1 MNTSIGGK
9 MWIFG
14 VGALSLSQVGL
25 AQSLNP
31 NIGLVLSGFY
41 KSEDS
46 ALSERESGVGLGH
59 TELSIESAIDSHFQ
73 GRLTAA
79 LETSHGDT
87 ELELEEAY
95 VDTLGLAAGTTVR
108 FGRFFSDIG
117 YLNAKH
123 SHSDAFVERPTVY
136 RAFMGDHYFD
146 DGLRIESVL
155 PTPFYWHISAEAF
168 DGGQLTDKSSDDTI
182 GVYALTTRW
191 GGDVGNEHSWQVGFS
206 YLHNR
211 SSGENAFELAHAEEE
226 HEHEEELDDHSGH
239 SHQAQYHA
247 KHNYVVHG
255 VWKWAPQGNAKN
267 QQLTVSGE
275 YFLLDELGE
284 AELSKEQH
292 KGWYSS
298 LVYRFHP
305 QWAAGVRYGDLS
317 VTAIEEEHDGEW
329 LFDDQSLRE
338 TDLMLSWSPS
348 HFSTLRLQYTW
359 QDSDDLDDADDAL
372 TLQYVMSLGA
382 HNAHS
387 F

>member
-1 MNTSIGGK
+1 M
-9 MWIFG
+9 
-14 VGALSLSQVGL
+14 
-25 AQSLNP
+25 
-31 NIGLVLSGFY
+31 
-41 KSEDS
+41 
-46 ALSERESGVGLGH
+46 
-59 TELSIESAIDSHFQ
+59 
-73 GRLTAA
+73 
-79 LETSHGDT
+79 
-87 ELELEEAY
+87 
-95 VDTLGLAAGTTVR
+95 
-108 FGRFFSDIG
+108 
-117 YLNAKH
+117 
-123 SHSDAFVERPTVY
+123 
-136 RAFMGDHYFD
+136 
-146 DGLRIESVL
+146 
-155 PTPFYWHISAEAF
+155 
-168 DGGQLTDKSSDDTI
+168 
-182 GVYALTTRW
+182 
-191 GGDVGNEHSWQVGFS
+191 
-206 YLHNR
+206 
-211 SSGENAFELAHAEEE
+211 
-226 HEHEEELDDHSGH
+226 
-239 SHQAQYHA
+239 
-247 KHNYVVHG
+247 
-255 VWKWAPQGNAKN
+255 WKWAPQGNAKN

-284 AELSKEQH
+284 GELSKEQH